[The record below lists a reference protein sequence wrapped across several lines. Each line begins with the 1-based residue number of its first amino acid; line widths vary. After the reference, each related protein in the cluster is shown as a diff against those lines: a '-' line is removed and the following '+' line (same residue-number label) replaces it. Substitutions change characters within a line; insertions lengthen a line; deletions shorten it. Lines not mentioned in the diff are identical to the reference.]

1 MGGDKELVELV
12 ELEVRELLNEYGL
25 VHFDG
30 PHKTTDV
37 LNETIFFAE
46 RSAPGSLFIFDDW
59 KTYNTNLIRDVLN
72 EYGFEFISNG
82 DRKMIMQRP
91 INELNDKKDNSKS

>member
-1 MGGDKELVELV
+1 M
-12 ELEVRELLNEYGL
+12 NEA
-25 VHFDG
+25 V
-30 PHKTTDV
+30 
-37 LNETIFFAE
+37 FFAE

-59 KTYNTNLIRDVLN
+59 KTYNTHLIREVLN

-91 INELNDKKDNSKS
+91 INELNNKKDNSKS

>member
-1 MGGDKELVELV
+1 MEGDVS
-12 ELEVRELLNEYGL
+12 
-25 VHFDG
+25 H
-30 PHKTTDV
+30 T
-37 LNETIFFAE
+37 
-46 RSAPGSLFIFDDW
+46 
-59 KTYNTNLIRDVLN
+59 NTNLIRDVLN